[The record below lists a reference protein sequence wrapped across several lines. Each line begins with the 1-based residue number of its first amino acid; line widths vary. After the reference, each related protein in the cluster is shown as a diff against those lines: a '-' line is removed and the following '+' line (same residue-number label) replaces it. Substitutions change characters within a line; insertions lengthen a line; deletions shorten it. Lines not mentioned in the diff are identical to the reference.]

1 MHLYESTVL
10 YLCSVS
16 QEEFLDFSLWKYWYK
31 MFHILNFDTLHKM
44 DSEKYYA
51 ECMLLPV

>member
-51 ECMLLPV
+51 EYMLLPV